1 VVRQAA
7 CLISLATM
15 SIEVLVRKLFL
26 DKELHAAAACCC
38 CCCCMLLLC
47 RLVEGPS
54 SHQAC
59 HPTVK
64 AAVCWRYCQLL
75 TALPNREAEA
85 ASWGLAARKLWE
97 CAGQGFAGAQLQD
110 VLGDEV
116 ALKGQGQHGRGAV
129 VSLLA
134 RRLLPVYK

>member
-1 VVRQAA
+1 MYARSPYNL
-7 CLISLATM
+7 CNGPP
-15 SIEVLVRKLFL
+15 
-26 DKELHAAAACCC
+26 CCR
-38 CCCCMLLLC
+38 CMLPPLLLLLLWLPLLLLF

-75 TALPNREAEA
+75 TALPNREVEA

-129 VSLLA
+129 VSLLT